1 MKNNFRTSDLN
12 NLIIKDKHGRK
23 ILNRFFYSRVFVTFL
38 LIAIQIAIF
47 VIFLVKLN
55 SHSEYYFGSSIGL
68 SALFMIYLSNSKG
81 KNEFKIAWLVPIV
94 IFPLFGVVAYI
105 MYHTN
110 MGGLI
115 YKKRFLQLGKT
126 IQSYKNDEKSDLR
139 KLKKYE
145 EVQDLG
151 NYLLTYGKFTP
162 YEKTKVTYY
171 NSGEVFLPEL
181 LEQLKKAENFIF
193 IEYFI
198 INVDE
203 CWTSILEVLKEKAK
217 KGVTVRVMYD
227 GLGSVTASQ
236 SSYQKFLK
244 ENGIDSHIFL
254 PLVPF
259 FSTQLNN
266 RDHRKIVV
274 IDGKTAFTGGINL
287 SNEYF
292 NFGKNKFS
300 YWKDNAV
307 KVEGAAVKGF
317 TEMFLQTWN
326 LQTKQEDEYEKYLYA
341 KVKRF
346 DEPGLV
352 IPYGDNAFNDKDIA
366 EDVYQY
372 IINASKKYLYI
383 TTPYLVIDNQL
394 MSDLIFAA
402 QRGVKVRIAVPAKP
416 DHLLTFCV
424 GKTFQKNLMDYGI
437 EVYEYQKGFIHAK
450 TFISDGKMATV
461 GSVNLDYR
469 SLYHHFECGCFM
481 YDVPAIKE
489 IEKDFESIVKDSSLM
504 TKETYKKI
512 PAIRRALGRVFR
524 IFSPLI

>member
-1 MKNNFRTSDLN
+1 M
-12 NLIIKDKHGRK
+12 IIKDKHGRK

-94 IFPLFGVVAYI
+94 IFPLFGVAAYI

-126 IQSYKNDEKSDLR
+126 IQAYKNDEKSDLR

-171 NSGEVFLPEL
+171 NSGENFLPEL

-244 ENGIDSHIFL
+244 ENGI
-254 PLVPF
+254 
-259 FSTQLNN
+259 
-266 RDHRKIVV
+266 
-274 IDGKTAFTGGINL
+274 
-287 SNEYF
+287 E
-292 NFGKNKFS
+292 
-300 YWKDNAV
+300 
-307 KVEGAAVKGF
+307 
-317 TEMFLQTWN
+317 
-326 LQTKQEDEYEKYLYA
+326 ED
-341 KVKRF
+341 
-346 DEPGLV
+346 
-352 IPYGDNAFNDKDIA
+352 
-366 EDVYQY
+366 
-372 IINASKKYLYI
+372 
-383 TTPYLVIDNQL
+383 
-394 MSDLIFAA
+394 
-402 QRGVKVRIAVPAKP
+402 
-416 DHLLTFCV
+416 
-424 GKTFQKNLMDYGI
+424 
-437 EVYEYQKGFIHAK
+437 
-450 TFISDGKMATV
+450 
-461 GSVNLDYR
+461 
-469 SLYHHFECGCFM
+469 
-481 YDVPAIKE
+481 
-489 IEKDFESIVKDSSLM
+489 
-504 TKETYKKI
+504 
-512 PAIRRALGRVFR
+512 
-524 IFSPLI
+524 